1 MQKQR
6 NESKIRESESDKQT
20 KCMYCTCRYGC
31 AWGMEGE
38 FDNNHIDGKRKFV
51 ILNYHVICLEKN

>member
-6 NESKIRESESDKQT
+6 NESKIRESKSDEQT

-31 AWGMEGE
+31 VWGMEGE
-38 FDNNHIDGKRKFV
+38 FDNYHID
-51 ILNYHVICLEKN
+51 EK